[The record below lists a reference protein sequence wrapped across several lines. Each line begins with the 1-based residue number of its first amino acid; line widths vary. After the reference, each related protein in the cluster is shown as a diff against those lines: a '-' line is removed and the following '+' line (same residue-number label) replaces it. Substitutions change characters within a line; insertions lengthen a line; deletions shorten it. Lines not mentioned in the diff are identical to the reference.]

1 MYWFN
6 KYRSYLKSPQAYYYF
21 LEKTDLSRFPALQ
34 IGAIDKLEEADES
47 GLYQWMED

>member
-21 LEKTDLSRFPALQ
+21 WKNRFKQ
-34 IGAIDKLEEADES
+34 IPRASNRRD
-47 GLYQWMED
+47 